1 MSSIDAKYMAVDIN
15 GQPFAVPYGL
25 HDGEVKTTANL
36 SDLAS
41 FIAYYW
47 NRCYAKL
54 KVKSTNG
61 SWRSA
66 SRASQAKF
74 EKLLDVEFFFQEMK

>member
-1 MSSIDAKYMAVDIN
+1 MSSKDAKYMAVGID
-15 GQPFAVPYGL
+15 GQPFVVPYGS
-25 HDGEVKTTANL
+25 HESEVKTTANL

-54 KVKSTNG
+54 KVKSTDG

-66 SRASQAKF
+66 SSIAQAKF
-74 EKLLDVEFFFQEMK
+74 EKLLDVEFLFQEMK